1 VNLKNQILDAQHSLS
16 IGKVERL
23 LLSLSKEDAD
33 ALRSSLQDL
42 KISTRTIEKV
52 LRKNGHA
59 VGRGSID
66 NWRHTNVKGFET
78 RSNHY
83 MGENSVNI

>member
-1 VNLKNQILDAQHSLS
+1 MNLKNQILQEQCGLS

-23 LLSLSKEDAD
+23 LLSISKEDAD
-33 ALRSSLQDL
+33 ALVLSMKDLAISS
-42 KISTRTIEKV
+42 RTIEKV
-52 LRKNGHA
+52 LKKNGYP
-59 VGRGSID
+59 VGRSSID
-66 NWRHTNVKGFET
+66 NWRRSNVNGFET